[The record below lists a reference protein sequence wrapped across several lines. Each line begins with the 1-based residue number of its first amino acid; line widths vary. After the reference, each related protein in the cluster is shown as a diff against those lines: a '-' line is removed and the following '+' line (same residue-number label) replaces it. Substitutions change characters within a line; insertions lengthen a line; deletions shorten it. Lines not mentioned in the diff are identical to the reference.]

1 MIVTVTPN
9 PSLDRT
15 LQLDRLVR
23 GAVNRASGGRV
34 DAGGKGV
41 NVSRALAGH
50 GVKTTAVA
58 PMGGPDGARLA
69 ELLAGSG
76 IEVRPV
82 PVAGGVRT
90 NITVAEPDGT
100 TTKLNEPGPHLSPAE
115 VEALRRA
122 VLDAA
127 TPGCWVVCC
136 GSLPGGVDAT
146 FFAELL
152 APLHARGSRVAV
164 DTSGAALRAVLSPG
178 RDAGGGGGRDGGPGL
193 LPDLI
198 KPNHEELAEA
208 VGHPLSTLGDV
219 VAAAQELRARGVGTV
234 LASLGVDGAVLVDG
248 AGATHAEARVEHPRS
263 TVGAGDA
270 LLAGFL
276 SRYAEPA
283 GPVPAAGS
291 AVLDAQIVAREALVA
306 ALAWGA
312 AATCL
317 PGSRMPGPDDV
328 AAVAVTLHDRCDL
341 QRTLGGTPQ

>member
-1 MIVTVTPN
+1 MIVTLTPN

-15 LQLDRLVR
+15 LELDHLVR

-41 NVSRALAGH
+41 NVSRALAAH
-50 GVKTTAVA
+50 GIATTAVA
-58 PMGGPDGARLA
+58 PMGGADGARLA
-69 ELLAGSG
+69 DLLAGSG
-76 IEVRPV
+76 IQVRPV
-82 PVAGGVRT
+82 PVSGGVRT

-100 TTKLNEPGPHLSPAE
+100 TTKLNEPGPRLTPAE
-115 VEALRRA
+115 VAALRRA

-127 TPGCWVVCC
+127 SPGCWVVCC

-146 FFAELL
+146 FFADLI
-152 APLHARGSRVAV
+152 APLHERGARVAV
-164 DTSGAALRAVLSPG
+164 DTSGAALRAVLLPT
-178 RDAGGGGGRDGGPGL
+178 RAGSTHSTGPM
-193 LPDLI
+193 PDLI

-208 VGHPLSTLGDV
+208 VGHPLPTLGDV
-219 VAAAQELRARGVGTV
+219 VDAAQELRARGVSTV
-234 LASLGVDGAVLVDG
+234 LASLGGDGAVLVDA
-248 AGATHAEARVEHPRS
+248 AGATHAEARVERPRS

-270 LLAGFL
+270 LLTGFL

-283 GPVPAAGS
+283 GHPAAGS
-291 AVLDAQIVAREALVA
+291 AVLDAAHPAHEALVA

-341 QRTLGGTPQ
+341 QRPLGEDPQ

>member
-1 MIVTVTPN
+1 MIVTLTPN

-15 LQLDRLVR
+15 LELDHLVR
-23 GAVNRASGGRV
+23 GAVNRATGGRV

-41 NVSRALAGH
+41 NVARALTAH
-50 GVKTTAVA
+50 GVRTTAVA
-58 PMGGPDGARLA
+58 PMGGADGTRLA
-69 ELLAGSG
+69 DLLAGRG

-82 PVAGGVRT
+82 PVSGGVRT

-100 TTKLNEPGPHLSPAE
+100 TTKLNEPGPTLTPAE

-127 TPGCWVVCC
+127 TPGSWVVCC
-136 GSLPGGVDAT
+136 GSLPGGVDIT
-146 FFAELL
+146 FFADLIG
-152 APLHARGSRVAV
+152 PLHARGARVAV
-164 DTSGAALRAVLSPG
+164 DTSGAAMRAVLSPERSG
-178 RDAGGGGGRDGGPGL
+178 SPEL
-193 LPDLI
+193 MPDLI

-208 VGHPLSTLGDV
+208 VGRALPTLGDV
-219 VAAAQELRARGVGTV
+219 VDAAQELRARGVVAV
-234 LASLGVDGAVLVDG
+234 LASLGGDGAVLVDA

-276 SRYAEPA
+276 SRYAEPD
-283 GPVPAAGS
+283 GRVPAAGS
-291 AVLDAQIVAREALVA
+291 AVLDAEIVAREALVA

-328 AAVAVTLHDRCDL
+328 AAVAVTLHHSCDL
-341 QRTLGGTPQ
+341 QRHLGGTPQ